1 MVSGTVQLPALYIKK
16 MSSTNKL
23 STAQDPDTV
32 FSASFP
38 VTIEGDRILYTNNPA
53 QMGAVIHE
61 LEEHAKRTGMNEC
74 LVQNRGVLVRGK
86 MAVESVL
93 CVVSRRPGFPR
104 WETR

>member
-61 LEEHAKRTGMNEC
+61 LEEHAKRTAFGAC
-74 LVQNRGVLVRGK
+74 IAGVLLG
-86 MAVESVL
+86 
-93 CVVSRRPGFPR
+93 
-104 WETR
+104 